1 MNVAYK
7 RATVS
12 DAEAVAHV
20 HCQSW
25 RSTYPGLIPD
35 AVITAWADLD
45 QRTEGW
51 QRIIHE
57 RPETLWLAVLDGGVV
72 GFADGGV
79 VGFADGGKARLPN
92 DNCDGQVF
100 GIYLLASAQR
110 RGIGRQLVAKVFADL
125 RANHYTSARVEVL
138 KGNTPAILFYEQ
150 LGATFVR
157 EAPFQMLGESLVEWI
172 YVWRTLPQ
180 LPVLS

>member
-7 RATVS
+7 RATVQ

-45 QRTEGW
+45 QRIEGW

-57 RPETLWLAVLDGGVV
+57 RPETLWLAVLDG
-72 GFADGGV
+72 AV
-79 VGFADGGKARLPN
+79 VGFADGGKARVPN
-92 DNCDGQVF
+92 DDCGGQVF

-110 RGIGRQLVAKVFADL
+110 RGIGRQLVANVFADL

-157 EAPFQMLGESLVEWI
+157 EARFQMEHVSLTELV
-172 YVWRTLPQ
+172 YVWRQ
-180 LPVLS
+180 LPELLAQR